1 MLHIF
6 KGNVLLGRRTRG
18 FVGTLLSITPNRETL
33 YPYVRYASLR
43 MLMQF
48 VISISSDFERA
59 GLNYHFKRGARLD
72 SKANFT

>member
-1 MLHIF
+1 MLRIF

-33 YPYVRYASLR
+33 YPFIRYASLR

-48 VISISSDFERA
+48 VIPISSDFVRA
-59 GLNYHFKRGARLD
+59 GLNYHFKRGARRY
-72 SKANFT
+72 SKAKFI

>member
-1 MLHIF
+1 MLRIF

-33 YPYVRYASLR
+33 YPYVRFASLR
-43 MLMQF
+43 MLVKF
-48 VISISSDFERA
+48 VISISSDFVRA
-59 GLNYHFKRGARLD
+59 GLDYHFKRGARFC